1 MNTENQK
8 NVKKAVDAFL
18 GAEPTTE
25 QSQQEMD
32 CSSGTCVIKKD
43 KSLIE
48 RINKK
53 IILEDGRQLLI

>member
-1 MNTENQK
+1 MNKKLREK
-8 NVKKAVDAFL
+8 GIKKAFDEFFTPQANEHF
-18 GAEPTTE
+18 E
-25 QSQQEMD
+25 EMD
-32 CSSGTCVIKKD
+32 CSTGTCVIKKD